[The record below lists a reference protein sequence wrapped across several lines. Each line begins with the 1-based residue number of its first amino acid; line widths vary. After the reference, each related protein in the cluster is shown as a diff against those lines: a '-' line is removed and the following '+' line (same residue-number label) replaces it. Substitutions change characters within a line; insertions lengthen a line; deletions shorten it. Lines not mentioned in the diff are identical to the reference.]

1 MGNAQVHGDLV
12 TRQDVTLRVG
22 AMSQRVEVT
31 ASAPEVN
38 TTLSSLFRAIGGRS
52 LGSGGAL
59 GMGHGSGIGAGIGG
73 GTGGGVFRPGVANT
87 QNFPVN
93 GRDYNPLELLQPGV
107 SVGNLLQGGT
117 LASAEGQELGDLFEY
132 KLKDRVTIR
141 KNQSAMVPILQTEIN
156 AEKVSLWNAS
166 FNSSRP
172 LRGVWLT
179 NSSSE
184 TLDGGN
190 FSVLE
195 ENIFAGQGLLDAIKP
210 GERRILSYATDLA
223 MLVRSSGSNQPQHFV
238 RARIVHG
245 VMIRTSEQREYKTY
259 TVRNE
264 DTSPRT
270 LILEYAERPG
280 WKLSADAPKPE
291 ETSVGFYRFR
301 VRVAAKQ
308 TSVLEF
314 AETRPEETRYEL
326 TNVTSDEVALF
337 VREKSINSEIEA
349 ALHGTLE
356 QKAQV
361 ASLVS
366 ETEKREGEISSIYD
380 DQQRLRENLKALR
393 GSPEEKALTQRYTQ
407 QLSEQETLLESLRK
421 EKAEL
426 EKKNEAAKGQLDKM
440 IEALAFDVTL

>member
-1 MGNAQVHGDLV
+1 MQGMSSFGKLVPPSNSQSLPLSGRNFSDL
-12 TRQDVTLRVG
+12 
-22 AMSQRVEVT
+22 A
-31 ASAPEVN
+31 
-38 TTLSSLFRAIGGRS
+38 
-52 LGSGGAL
+52 
-59 GMGHGSGIGAGIGG
+59 
-73 GTGGGVFRPGVANT
+73 
-87 QNFPVN
+87 
-93 GRDYNPLELLQPGV
+93 LLQASTP
-107 SVGNLLQGGT
+107 
-117 LASAEGQELGDLFEY
+117 ASAEGQELGDLFEY

-195 ENIFAGQGLLDAIKP
+195 DNIFAGQGLLDPIKP
-210 GERRILSYATDLA
+210 GERRILSYASDLA
-223 MLVRSSGSNQPQHFV
+223 MLVRSSGSNQPQHFARV
-238 RARIVHG
+238 RIVHG

-291 ETSVGFYRFR
+291 ETSTGFYRFR
-301 VRVAAKQ
+301 VRVAPKQ

-314 AETRPEETRYEL
+314 AETRPEDTRYEL
-326 TNVTSDEVALF
+326 TNLNSDQVALF
-337 VREKSINSEIEA
+337 VREASINREIET
-349 ALHGTLE
+349 ALRGILE

-361 ASLVS
+361 ATINS
-366 ETEKREGEISSIYD
+366 EAEKREGEIASIYD
-380 DQQRLRENLKALR
+380 DQQRLRENLKALK
-393 GSPEEKALTQRYTQ
+393 GSAEEKALTQRYTQ
-407 QLSEQETLLESLRK
+407 QLSEQETRLESLRK
-421 EKAEL
+421 EKTEL
-426 EKKNEAAKGQLDKM
+426 EKETEAAQGQLDKM
-440 IEALAFDVTL
+440 IEALAFDVKL